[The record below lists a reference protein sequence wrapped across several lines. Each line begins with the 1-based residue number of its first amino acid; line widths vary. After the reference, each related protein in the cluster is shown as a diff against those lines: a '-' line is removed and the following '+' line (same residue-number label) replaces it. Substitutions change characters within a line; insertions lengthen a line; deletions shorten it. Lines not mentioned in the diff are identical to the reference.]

1 MKFNALYKHQK
12 TLFDA
17 LRIEEKR
24 KYIQLHILSLLN
36 IILELVGLGILF
48 LLLVLILESGTYENL
63 ALEFPVL
70 SRMDPIR
77 FVFVLAG
84 LFIVKNL
91 LQLGLN
97 YVQLRGVFSITSKLS
112 DRIYGETFNADLSM
126 HKRVV
131 SGERINEITS
141 ITNSLP
147 NQIIIPALTA
157 TTEFLFVAVAFVVL
171 LYSYPLLLFW
181 LCIFLLPPVILLLLL
196 GKKRLDK
203 YGVSMRD
210 AMPKLYSSVTNVI
223 FGFSEIKLF
232 NLSQKLTTNFSQI
245 KSDIYDKRIRSLML
259 SAMAPQRLMEVIAI
273 LGICILASFAVETHD
288 SSSSRIT
295 LALFI
300 TAAFRLLPSLNRIVS
315 SVNTLNTFANILDFL
330 PSGNIV
336 ELVKDKNELGSFD
349 SLKINELSFSFDDS
363 KPVIDQV
370 DFSLNRQEFI
380 GISGESGTGKTTLI
394 NILMGFYF
402 VPDEAVKINNYPL
415 QHVLQQWQSKIGLV
429 KQDPFMLSGSIE
441 DNITFGLEK
450 EEERLKQVIEQ
461 TQLADWVK
469 SLEDG
474 LETNV
479 GELGTM
485 VSGGQRQRI
494 ALARCLYRDSEVLI
508 FDEATNALDAENK
521 SAILDLINDL
531 NVNGKTVLMVSH
543 DEEVLARCH
552 RTLRLR

>member
-1 MKFNALYKHQK
+1 
-12 TLFDA
+12 
-17 LRIEEKR
+17 
-24 KYIQLHILSLLN
+24 
-36 IILELVGLGILF
+36 
-48 LLLVLILESGTYENL
+48 
-63 ALEFPVL
+63 
-70 SRMDPIR
+70 
-77 FVFVLAG
+77 
-84 LFIVKNL
+84 
-91 LQLGLN
+91 
-97 YVQLRGVFSITSKLS
+97 
-112 DRIYGETFNADLSM
+112 
-126 HKRVV
+126 
-131 SGERINEITS
+131 
-141 ITNSLP
+141 
-147 NQIIIPALTA
+147 
-157 TTEFLFVAVAFVVL
+157 
-171 LYSYPLLLFW
+171 
-181 LCIFLLPPVILLLLL
+181 
-196 GKKRLDK
+196 
-203 YGVSMRD
+203 
-210 AMPKLYSSVTNVI
+210 
-223 FGFSEIKLF
+223 
-232 NLSQKLTTNFSQI
+232 
-245 KSDIYDKRIRSLML
+245 
-259 SAMAPQRLMEVIAI
+259 
-273 LGICILASFAVETHD
+273 
-288 SSSSRIT
+288 
-295 LALFI
+295 
-300 TAAFRLLPSLNRIVS
+300 
-315 SVNTLNTFANILDFL
+315 LNTFANILDFL